1 MKALTTI
8 QITIDEDMEISQLK
22 RELKLPSKKAVVMEG
37 VRTLSQF
44 LKDKKRRLHIQNLS
58 LKISKESG
66 KINKEWAPLSTSLKH
81 DEN

>member
-8 QITIDEDMEISQLK
+8 QITTDEDREIGQLK

-37 VRTLSQF
+37 IRTLNQF
-44 LKDKKRRLHIQNLS
+44 IKDKKRRLHLQNLS
-58 LKISKESG
+58 LKISKESNRV
-66 KINKEWAPLSTSLKH
+66 NKEWAPLSTSLKY